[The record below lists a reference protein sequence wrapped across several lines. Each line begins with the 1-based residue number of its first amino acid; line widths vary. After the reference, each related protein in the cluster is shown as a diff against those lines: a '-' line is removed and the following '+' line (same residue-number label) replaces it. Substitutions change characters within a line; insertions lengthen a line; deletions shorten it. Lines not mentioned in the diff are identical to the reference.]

1 MTVHDPNSELHQILT
16 GPRPRKG
23 VPLPMLVVPVL
34 ALGLAA
40 GGYLIWREAT
50 KPPLIVAD
58 TTTCERLL
66 LTASNASPGKFL
78 VCSAAART
86 VYRLADGKREPLAL
100 AANAVYELPI
110 DGRTRM
116 EGLSAPDMRY
126 GYGGTSCERLAA
138 QGDGKTVLLSGVPV
152 DKASC

>member
-16 GPRPRKG
+16 GSRPRKG
-23 VPLPMLVVPVL
+23 APLPLLVVPVL

-50 KPPLIVAD
+50 KPPLVVAD
-58 TTTCERLL
+58 TSTCERLL

-78 VCSAAART
+78 VCSAATRT
-86 VYRLADGKREPLAL
+86 VYRLADGQRQPLGL
-100 AANAVYELPI
+100 AANTVYELPI

-126 GYGGTSCERLAA
+126 GYGGTSCERLTKDV
-138 QGDGKTVLLSGVPV
+138 DGKTFLLNSVPV
-152 DKASC
+152 DKSSC

>member
-23 VPLPMLVVPVL
+23 APLPMLVVPVL

-50 KPPLIVAD
+50 KPPVVVAD
-58 TTTCERLL
+58 TSTCERLL
-66 LTASNASPGKFL
+66 TAASNAAPGKFL
-78 VCSAAART
+78 VCAGAART
-86 VYRLADGKREPLAL
+86 VYRIQDGRRQPLSL
-100 AANAVYELPI
+100 AANSVYELPI

-116 EGLSAPDMRY
+116 EGLSGPDMRY
-126 GYGGTSCERLAA
+126 GYGGTSCERLTSGA
-138 QGDGKTVLLSGVPV
+138 DTKSFLLNGVPV
-152 DKASC
+152 DKSSC